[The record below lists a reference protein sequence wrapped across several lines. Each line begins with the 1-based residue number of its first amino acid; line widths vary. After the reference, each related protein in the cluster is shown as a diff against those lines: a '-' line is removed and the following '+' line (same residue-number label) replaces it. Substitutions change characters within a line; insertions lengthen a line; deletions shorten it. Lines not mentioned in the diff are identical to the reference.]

1 MRRKAHYGQALDEL
15 RRYAR
20 SSPVKWCTASL
31 VLRSESGC
39 DGWFA
44 SVNRTSASA
53 EVGDD

>member
-1 MRRKAHYGQALDEL
+1 MGRKAHYGQALDEL

-31 VLRSESGC
+31 VLRSEPGC

-44 SVNRTSASA
+44 SMNRTSASA